1 MFIRIF
7 YHFMNSV
14 AWLWMGWCVSL
25 SLLMNRVLGKLQ
37 DIAWNRKEKQRRTHQ
52 AAILGHS
59 VYFKLYLLPC
69 PRLPISFH
77 QLHLHRMFNLEQL
90 HHCSTDWFRH
100 PRVGAWIFWTWLVH
114 SCWLLGKSSSH
125 AIVNVLVGFALI
137 VYIILPISYWANA
150 YYAKKFP
157 IFSSLTFDSTDRSAI
172 QPHQSF
178 RQKNFLNWSSWI
190 WCL

>member
-14 AWLWMGWCVSL
+14 AWLWMDWSVQEIPCGLPLYVVASKPGPGLSLQVHTSLSLSQALSL

-52 AAILGHS
+52 AAILCHS

-90 HHCSTDWFRH
+90 HHCPTDCFRH

-125 AIVNVLVGFALI
+125 
-137 VYIILPISYWANA
+137 P
-150 YYAKKFP
+150 
-157 IFSSLTFDSTDRSAI
+157 
-172 QPHQSF
+172 
-178 RQKNFLNWSSWI
+178 
-190 WCL
+190 CLCHR